1 MSNISSDF
9 SKVNPKLG
17 PVIPPYNAQKDIYVQ
32 KYFKF
37 KGVKDTLKHT
47 KQVSDI
53 YLTFFRKNVLTCYEN
68 SLKHLLPS

>member
-17 PVIPPYNAQKDIYVQ
+17 PVIPPYNAQKDIYAQ

-53 YLTFFRKNVLTCYEN
+53 FQKQCLN
-68 SLKHLLPS
+68 LL